1 LAGFTEILDKAGEII
16 MQLAKKAF
24 EVLGLIDADK
34 DREARLGTERAQSEM
49 SGASGEVGMAM
60 DQGQTTMSVAPE
72 NVKSTKEMGFFDKL
86 LVGEEN
92 FKKRQA
98 AEAAGQTA
106 AQAAAAIATTAGQTP
121 ATASLSGTA
130 PAGGGTAPA
139 GGGATPTGQ
148 PNALNVN
155 KLLNY
160 IGQKEA
166 RGQYDMLVG
175 GKTKSD
181 LTSMSVADVMK
192 FQGTMIK
199 NGHETTAVG
208 KYQMLYDTLAGLVRN
223 GVLKP
228 GDMFNSGTQ
237 DRAAIALLKE
247 KGMDAYV
254 SGKMSKEQFADRVAK
269 VWASMPMAS
278 GKGAYDGVGSNKAIG
293 SRAEY
298 LAAFARDGGIF
309 DGPKSGYAATL
320 HGMEAVIPLKN
331 GAVPVSMSQEFNMT
345 AANLG
350 ELVAILK
357 SNTGMQDRMLAVLED
372 IKRSQSSTADNTSR
386 MAAVASN

>member
-1 LAGFTEILDKAGEII
+1 
-16 MQLAKKAF
+16 
-24 EVLGLIDADK
+24 
-34 DREARLGTERAQSEM
+34 M

-60 DQGQTTMSVAPE
+60 DAGQSTTSVAPE
-72 NVKSTKEMGFFDKL
+72 TVKSTKDMGFFDRM

-98 AEAAGQTA
+98 AEAAGQTP
-106 AQAAAAIATTAGQTP
+106 AQAAAATTMPESRTTANMMSNVIAPGVREL
-121 ATASLSGTA
+121 ATEGK
-130 PAGGGTAPA
+130 
-139 GGGATPTGQ
+139 TGQ

-192 FQGTMIK
+192 FQDTMIK

-208 KYQMLYDTLAGLVRN
+208 KYQMLYGTLAGLVRN

-269 VWASMPMAS
+269 VWASMPLAS

-345 AANLG
+345 ATNLG
-350 ELVAILK
+350 ELVNIMKNNEGLQA
-357 SNTGMQDRMLAVLED
+357 TMLAVLED
-372 IKRSQSSTADNTSR
+372 IRRSQSSTADNTSR